1 MNNDDFLDVGV
12 HNEFEKRIDREI
24 EQQNHRIDRL
34 EETVDKINRL
44 AASTEKLADNMQ
56 NMLKEQEKQ
65 GQRLSA
71 LENRDGKKWQET
83 VKIVGSAIV
92 GALITFLTQILL
104 K

>member
-1 MNNDDFLDVGV
+1 MNNDDFLDIGV

-65 GQRLSA
+65 GQRLST
-71 LENRDGKKWQET
+71 LESRDGKKWQET
-83 VKIVGSAIV
+83 VKIVGSAII
-92 GALITFLTQILL
+92 GALITFLTQIIL

>member
-1 MNNDDFLDVGV
+1 MNNDEFLDIGV

-24 EQQNHRIDRL
+24 EQQNHRLDKL
-34 EETVDKINRL
+34 ESTVDKINRL
-44 AASTEKLADNMQ
+44 ATSTEKLADNMQ
-56 NMLKEQEKQ
+56 NMLKEQERQ

-71 LENRDGKKWQET
+71 LESRDGKKWQET

-92 GALITFLTQILL
+92 GAIITFLAQIIL